1 MDISNEMRKE
11 FNRRFAFGEQ
21 YLDYFVVVDDDGGT
35 HCEIS
40 NTSTRY
46 VWEQRAVYNKILP
59 IIERLQKD
67 GLHFDPDWEELIY
80 GKNGLVERLIP
91 LQRAYNNIQNRK
103 NEYLDRCA
111 YGVLFVEDGSVD
123 MDDLA
128 EKSVEPGRVV
138 VYRQGSAQ
146 PVVLGTDGQI
156 YDIYRTE
163 CREVYQEMLN
173 VAKKYK
179 ESVLEK

>member
-21 YLDYFVVVDDDGGT
+21 YLDYFVVVDDDGET
-35 HCEIS
+35 HYEIN

-46 VWEQRAVYNKILP
+46 IWEQREVYNKILP
-59 IIERLQKD
+59 IIEWLQKEEF
-67 GLHFDPDWEELIY
+67 HFDPDWEELIY

-103 NEYLDRCA
+103 NEYLNRCA

-128 EKSVEPGRVV
+128 EEGVEPGKIV
-138 VYRQGSAQ
+138 VYRQGSTR
-146 PVVLGTDGQI
+146 PVVLRTDGRT

-163 CREVYQEMLN
+163 CHEVYQEMLN
-173 VAKKYK
+173 ITKEYK